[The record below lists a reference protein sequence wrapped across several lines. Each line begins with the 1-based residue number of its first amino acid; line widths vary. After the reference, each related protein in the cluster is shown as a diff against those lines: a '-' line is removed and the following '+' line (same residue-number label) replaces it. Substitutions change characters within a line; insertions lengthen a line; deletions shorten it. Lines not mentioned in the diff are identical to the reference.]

1 VLKEILGVYRSQ
13 KRKKKT
19 KTKLLE
25 GKKGNV
31 KENEGLQSWLAMKRS
46 NLFSF
51 SFSFL
56 KIIIITITITIT
68 ITIKESGFL
77 DFSSLSLN
85 KIRFVVERSFHR
97 KRFVELD

>member
-1 VLKEILGVYRSQ
+1 MGVYRSQ

-19 KTKLLE
+19 KTRLLE

-56 KIIIITITITIT
+56 KIIIIITI

>member
-1 VLKEILGVYRSQ
+1 MGVYRSQ

-19 KTKLLE
+19 KTRLLE

-56 KIIIITITITIT
+56 KIIIIITI

-85 KIRFVVERSFHR
+85 KIRFVVERSFHG

>member
-1 VLKEILGVYRSQ
+1 
-13 KRKKKT
+13 
-19 KTKLLE
+19 LE

-56 KIIIITITITIT
+56 KIIIITITITI
-68 ITIKESGFL
+68 KESGFL

>member
-1 VLKEILGVYRSQ
+1 M
-13 KRKKKT
+13 
-19 KTKLLE
+19 KLLE

-51 SFSFL
+51 SFSL
-56 KIIIITITITIT
+56 NNNNNNDDDNDNNNNNNNNIA
-68 ITIKESGFL
+68 IKESSFL

-85 KIRFVVERSFHR
+85 KIRSVVEGSFHR

>member
-56 KIIIITITITIT
+56 KIIIITITITI
-68 ITIKESGFL
+68 KESGFL

>member
-1 VLKEILGVYRSQ
+1 
-13 KRKKKT
+13 
-19 KTKLLE
+19 LE

-56 KIIIITITITIT
+56 KIIIIIIIITIT

>member
-1 VLKEILGVYRSQ
+1 MA
-13 KRKKKT
+13 
-19 KTKLLE
+19 
-25 GKKGNV
+25 GNEKV
-31 KENEGLQSWLAMKRS
+31 QS
-46 NLFSF
+46 FF
-51 SFSFL
+51 FFFFFL
-56 KIIIITITITIT
+56 KIIIIIIITI

>member
-1 VLKEILGVYRSQ
+1 VLKEIVGVYRSQ

-19 KTKLLE
+19 KTRLLE

-56 KIIIITITITIT
+56 KIIIIITI
-68 ITIKESGFL
+68 ITIK
-77 DFSSLSLN
+77 
-85 KIRFVVERSFHR
+85 KQ
-97 KRFVELD
+97 